1 MITKK
6 MEVTNALGLHAR
18 PASLLV
24 KSASKFKSDIQMS
37 LNGKQGSLK
46 SIISVLSFSAK
57 KGDVVEI
64 TTTGEDEEEA
74 MKALAALFESNFGE

>member
-1 MITKK
+1 
-6 MEVTNALGLHAR
+6 
-18 PASLLV
+18 
-24 KSASKFKSDIQMS
+24 MS